1 MIIRYV
7 ISISSHCLPHLEFR
21 PVVAITLSDTMSL
34 SYQPLN
40 TKLFEW
46 TETGWNIYLPADPLR
61 MLILDAELSH
71 PNIKVVNEDF
81 AETSN
86 TRK

>member
-1 MIIRYV
+1 MIIRKV
-7 ISISSHCLPHLEFR
+7 ISISSPCLPCLESR

-61 MLILDAELSH
+61 MLILDVELSH
-71 PNIKVVNEDF
+71 PKIKVVNKDF
-81 AETSN
+81 TESSN
-86 TRK
+86 YE